1 MGVCHSPLI
10 GLIMKIR
17 LMLRCFLVVVLGTY
31 SMGSRACADYDCNGG
46 YYCIFNQMLVGDPTL
61 YPFLLTMEPGFYY
74 TEDGERLPDP
84 NIGAWEEFLK
94 QDPLLNRQEH
104 LSELVYRYSLTELE
118 GVATGRNL
126 AYGNLWLSSRGKA
139 MLQYLKFAKT
149 VEPYAN
155 LDNED
160 RWELK
165 RKELPDDLYENL
177 VREGTTLLL
186 QTSYPELRLRYG
198 YQLVR
203 LAHYVGCWEDAL
215 SFFDLY
221 VERYDHRHPIY
232 FYALEHKAGVLYED
246 GQEDEAAYLFSRV
259 FEQLPARRESAMISF
274 SWCRKDFDVVLS
286 FCQDAGEKAVLY
298 AMRGYDDFTD
308 EVAEAEHIFE
318 IDPASP
324 YIELMMIRSLN
335 KYERLRLEEVSW
347 YWSLK
352 EEDSPGFMSKD
363 LRDDPF
369 FLRNVEL
376 SDRMIASPLV
386 KREGFWKVYRAHL
399 AFLAGEYEQAEQFL
413 AGVEDA
419 DPAVQ
424 RQINKTRFATHLAG
438 LPHVEPGEA
447 AELMAYG
454 KRMGVDEE
462 YVREVLGGKYKAQ
475 GDLASSFLMHNDL
488 VDLRSNPDPVI
499 ADALIDYYAA
509 LGGYEE
515 GICFLNRVKGMYYWR
530 LDSLEKAME
539 FYDKVG
545 DGGCGNENEE
555 DGVVPGLIFSN
566 RMEMAFDLPA
576 ERVMTDE
583 VFREAEFSFIG
594 EQMSE
599 KALLGALVRL
609 KEMAREE
616 SETGARASYLLGNYY
631 LNVSAHGYFR
641 NIPFLDYDGNYYY
654 SDRYPAAQTELE
666 QEDFSRRYNYKYYG
680 CFVMVYNRLDVPL
693 EYYRRVLEGTS
704 DRELKA
710 RALYMSAQCATDL
723 AGDSYSEYYAKT
735 PLAER
740 AAYPYFTR
748 LIEEFDDTQFYEE
761 AVSRCKYLDF
771 YVQAY

>member
-1 MGVCHSPLI
+1 
-10 GLIMKIR
+10 MK
-17 LMLRCFLVVVLGTY
+17 LMVKCFLVVVLSVY
-31 SMGSRACADYDCNGG
+31 SMSSRGCADYDSDGG
-46 YYCIFNQMLVGDPTL
+46 YYCIFNQMLLGDPTL
-61 YPFLLTMEPGFYY
+61 YPFLLTMGSGFYY
-74 TEDGERLPDP
+74 VDDDKRLPDP
-84 NIGAWEEFLK
+84 NIKAWEEFLK

-104 LSELVYRYSLTELE
+104 LSELVYRLSLTELE

-155 LDNED
+155 LDDGD
-160 RWELK
+160 RWEPK
-165 RKELPDDLYENL
+165 RKELPDALYESL

-186 QTSYPELRLRYG
+186 QASDPELRLRYG

-203 LAHYVGCWEDAL
+203 LARYAGYWEDAL

-232 FYALEHKAGVLYED
+232 FYALEHKAGLLYED

-259 FEQLPARRESAMISF
+259 FEQLPGRRESVMISF
-274 SWCRKDFDVVLS
+274 NWCRKDFDVVLS
-286 FCQDAGEKAVLY
+286 FCQNAGEKAVLY

-308 EVAEAEHIFE
+308 EVAEAENIFG

-335 KYERLRLEEVSW
+335 KYERLRLEGVDW
-347 YWSLK
+347 YWSPG
-352 EEDSPGFMSKD
+352 EVDSTGFMDRD
-363 LRDDPF
+363 LGSNPF
-369 FLRNVEL
+369 FMRNVEL
-376 SDRMIASPLV
+376 SDRMIVSPLV
-386 KREGFWKVYRAHL
+386 KRKGFWKVYRAHL
-399 AFLAGEYEQAEQFL
+399 AFLAGEYERAEQLL

-419 DPAVQ
+419 DAAVQ

-438 LPHVEPGEA
+438 LRHVEPGA
-447 AELMAYG
+447 AEEFMAYG
-454 KRMGVDEE
+454 ERLGVDGE
-462 YVREVLGGKYKAQ
+462 YIREVLGGKYKAQ
-475 GDLASSFLMHNDL
+475 GDLASSFLMHNEL
-488 VDLRSNPDPVI
+488 ADLRSNPDPVI
-499 ADALIDYYAA
+499 ADALIGYYTA
-509 LGGYEE
+509 LGGHEE

-530 LDSLEKAME
+530 LDSLERAME
-539 FYDKVG
+539 FYAKVG
-545 DGGCGNENEE
+545 EDGCGSETEE

-583 VFREAEFSFIG
+583 VFRRAEFSFIRWR
-594 EQMSE
+594 MSE
-599 KALLGALVRL
+599 RALLEAVMRL

-631 LNVSAHGYFR
+631 LNVSAQGYFR

-654 SDRYPAAQTELE
+654 SNRYPEGQRELE
-666 QEDFSRRYNYKYYG
+666 RVDFSGHYNYKYYG
-680 CFVMVYNRLDVPL
+680 YYVMVYNRLDVPL
-693 EYYRRVLEGTS
+693 DYYRRVLEGTS

-710 RALYMSAQCATDL
+710 RALYMSAQCATDM

-735 PLAER
+735 PLEKR

-748 LIEEFDDTQFYEE
+748 LAEEFDDTQFYEE
-761 AVSRCKYLDF
+761 ALSRCKYFGF
-771 YVQAY
+771 YVQTY